1 MGRGVHHQEDAIS
14 TQLEVGV
21 QVSSAQAEGASP
33 KRPLADLEKAIGYKF
48 TNEDLLRAAL
58 VHKSFLHDVPGFTLG
73 SNERLEFLGDAVLD
87 MVVSANLF
95 LAHPDLP
102 EGQLS
107 SLRGA
112 LVRLSTLAEI
122 ATPIE
127 LGQYLYMS
135 RGEEASGGRERLS
148 NTGRAVEAVLGAVY
162 LDGGLE
168 AAAGVWKQLGG
179 ERGLEQLELVLRE
192 DYKSKLQQFAQAEMR
207 VTPSYS
213 IVGTSGPEH
222 DKTFRV
228 EVYAGSRVLA
238 SGEGRNKQAAEQAAA
253 KEALTALDAL

>member
-1 MGRGVHHQEDAIS
+1 MQPQDP
-14 TQLEVGV
+14 
-21 QVSSAQAEGASP
+21 ASN
-33 KRPLADLEKAIGYKF
+33 ADLEGNVLLYAANPEGAPPRKSLGELEEAIGYKF
-48 TNEDLLRAAL
+48 VNQDLLRAAL
-58 VHKSFLHDVPGFTLG
+58 VHKSYLHDVPGFTLG
-73 SNERLEFLGDAVLD
+73 SNERLEFLGDAVLA

-122 ATPIE
+122 AEPIE
-127 LGQYLYMS
+127 LGQHLYMS

-148 NTGRAVEAVLGAVY
+148 NTGRAVEALLGAVY
-162 LDGGLE
+162 LDGGLD
-168 AAAGVWKQLGG
+168 AAGRVWKQLGG
-179 ERGLEQLELVLRE
+179 ERGLEQLEMVLRE
-192 DYKSKLQQFAQAEMR
+192 DYKSKLQQFVQAELR
-207 VTPSYS
+207 VTPSYM

-228 EVYAGSRVLA
+228 EVYAADKVLA
-238 SGEGRNKQAAEQAAA
+238 MGEGRNKQAAEQVAA
-253 KEALTALDAL
+253 KEALAALGAL